1 MFTVDILQR
10 VAFHMKQRRA
20 RQGEQGGRQQWQR
33 RGGCM
38 QTAHRQAEHA
48 KRQRK
53 GRGRRKEATER
64 EREKQRKRE
73 KEKERK
79 RKRERVRERRS
90 EGAKGDR
97 VA

>member
-1 MFTVDILQR
+1 MQGR
-10 VAFHMKQRRA
+10 ASKEAGSNGSAKEEACKQHA
-20 RQGEQGGRQQWQR
+20 GKQS
-33 RGGCM
+33 M
-38 QTAHRQAEHA
+38 QTE
-48 KRQRK
+48 RK

-64 EREKQRKRE
+64 ERERKKERKGD

>member
-33 RGGCM
+33 QGGGM
-38 QTAHRQAEHA
+38 QAAHRQAEHA
-48 KRQRK
+48 KREKRK
-53 GRGRRKEATER
+53 RKEKGSNRKR
-64 EREKQRKRE
+64 EREKERKRE

-79 RKRERVRERRS
+79 RERERERE
-90 EGAKGDR
+90 
-97 VA
+97 